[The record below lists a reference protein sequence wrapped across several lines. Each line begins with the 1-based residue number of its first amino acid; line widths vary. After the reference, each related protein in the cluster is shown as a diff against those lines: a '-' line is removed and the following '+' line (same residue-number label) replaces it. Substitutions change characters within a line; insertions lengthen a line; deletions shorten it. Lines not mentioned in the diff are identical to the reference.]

1 VFSSNLRRILRES
14 VPRDDIRPNIDKV
27 RAALGDEVEF
37 KAPRRKGGGNETLK
51 WDRPETIPTLMQML
65 QTENTE
71 IRSFLVKRLSQIE
84 GKDAT
89 FALAQRA
96 VFDLSP
102 EVREEAV
109 AALEKRDHKHFEQ
122 FLIDSLRSP
131 WPPAAQHAAEV
142 IVALKL
148 KDAVT
153 GMVKILKEPDPKL
166 PFPSEGKNH
175 AVREMVRINH
185 LSNCMLCHAI
195 STSQEDL
202 VRGRVPTPGEEM
214 PPLYYAERS
223 GLFVRADITFIRQ
236 DFSVVQPVAN
246 PVKWPGQQRFDYLIR
261 TRNATPTE
269 VKLLKGLEKEG
280 KLTAGYPQRDAVLFA
295 LREVTGKD
303 LGSSI
308 KAWDELLGGVE
319 KK

>member
-1 VFSSNLRRILRES
+1 
-14 VPRDDIRPNIDKV
+14 
-27 RAALGDEVEF
+27 
-37 KAPRRKGGGNETLK
+37 
-51 WDRPETIPTLMQML
+51 
-65 QTENTE
+65 
-71 IRSFLVKRLSQIE
+71 
-84 GKDAT
+84 
-89 FALAQRA
+89 
-96 VFDLSP
+96 
-102 EVREEAV
+102 
-109 AALEKRDHKHFEQ
+109 
-122 FLIDSLRSP
+122 
-131 WPPAAQHAAEV
+131 
-142 IVALKL
+142 
-148 KDAVT
+148 
-153 GMVKILKEPDPKL
+153 
-166 PFPSEGKNH
+166 
-175 AVREMVRINH
+175 
-185 LSNCMLCHAI
+185 
-195 STSQEDL
+195 
-202 VRGRVPTPGEEM
+202 M